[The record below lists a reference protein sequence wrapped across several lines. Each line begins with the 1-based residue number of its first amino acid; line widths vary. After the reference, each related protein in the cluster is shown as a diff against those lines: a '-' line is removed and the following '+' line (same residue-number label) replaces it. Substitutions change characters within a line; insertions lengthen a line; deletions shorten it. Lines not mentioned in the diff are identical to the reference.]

1 MKDLPAVKKAVN
13 VLLRDWG
20 SEPVDMIHP
29 IEYNWERIER
39 FLAILP
45 ENELVSLAIGALEG
59 TNRILGSHPVEGEYA
74 MSAMAEV
81 FEQYIGTRT
90 SH

>member
-1 MKDLPAVKKAVN
+1 M
-13 VLLRDWG
+13 RDWE
-20 SEPVDMIHP
+20 SEPVDLILP
-29 IEYNWERIER
+29 IEFNWERIER

-45 ENELVSLAIGALEG
+45 ENDLVSLAIGALEG
-59 TNRILGSHPVEGEYA
+59 SNRILDSHPVEGDYA
-74 MSAMAEV
+74 MRAMAEV